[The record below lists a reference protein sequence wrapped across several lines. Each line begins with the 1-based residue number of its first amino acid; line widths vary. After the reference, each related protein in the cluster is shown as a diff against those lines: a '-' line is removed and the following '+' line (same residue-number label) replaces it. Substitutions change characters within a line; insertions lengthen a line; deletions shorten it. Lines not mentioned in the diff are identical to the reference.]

1 MNEETRLF
9 NPEIE
14 DQNNE
19 TVNPDTPQAPEKKGL
34 STRTIVAGVAGGG
47 VVGAAAAAGAA
58 YAYDNFNG
66 DDAVA
71 VVEEGEA
78 SAEAAPVAQAAP
90 VQEVHTHTET
100 VHVVHDV
107 PVEEPVVTHPV
118 QDGPVG
124 SNHIGGGHT
133 PSGGGE
139 VITAGGDGPVTGGE
153 ESDVH
158 VIGIDVVDNGQGG
171 EAVIAYMEDRAD
183 GQLAAVIDVEGDGT
197 VDVLAVDENGNQ
209 HFEENEFHDV
219 SGEGIQ
225 TIGYIES
232 YAMEQGLMTEGEN
245 GSMMAGQDD
254 PDYTN
259 DDQDYYTAMDDTTPD
274 YVNDADT
281 GLYEA

>member
-9 NPEIE
+9 DSELEN
-14 DQNNE
+14 QNTE
-19 TVNPDTPQAPEKKGL
+19 TVNLETPQAPEKKGM
-34 STRTIVAGVAGGG
+34 STGTIVAGVAGGG

-58 YAYDNFNG
+58 YAYDNLNG
-66 DDAVA
+66 DEAVA
-71 VVEEGEA
+71 VVAEEGEA
-78 SAEAAPVAQAAP
+78 LAEAAP

-100 VHVVHDV
+100 VHVIHEVPAEQ
-107 PVEEPVVTHPV
+107 PVEQPVGTPV
-118 QDGPVG
+118 QDGPVTPG
-124 SNHIGGGHT
+124 SNHISGAHG
-133 PSGGGE
+133 PSTGGE
-139 VITAGGDGPVTGGE
+139 VTTGGGTTGGSE

-158 VIGIDVVDNGQGG
+158 VIGVDVVDNGQGG

-225 TIGYIES
+225 TMGYIES
-232 YAMEQGLMTEGEN
+232 YAMEQGLLPEAED
-245 GSMMAGQDD
+245 GSVMADYEE
-254 PDYTN
+254 PDYST
-259 DDQDYYTAMDDTTPD
+259 DDQDYYTAMDATTPD